1 MTDPIGMG
9 TTNHRAGGT
18 TNRSGGE
25 ERQGQALARDD
36 VKAAL
41 QIVGVSTEFSYRNTV
56 VRALDA
62 IDLSIAEGEFLV
74 LLGPSGCGKTTMLRS
89 IAGLQKPSAG
99 VIRIND
105 ELVFS
110 SRHGVFVPPERRP
123 IAMVFQSYAIWPH
136 MNVFENVAFPLRE
149 GIRRLGRD
157 EVKARTAEV
166 LTMLGL
172 ETMADR
178 PVTMLSGGQ
187 QQRVALARALA
198 LRPKILLMDEPLSNL
213 DYKLQHRLRGELR
226 ALMHRLRLTTVYV
239 THNQSEAVEIGDR
252 IAVMDHGR
260 LVQIGNS
267 HDIYHYPRDEFVARF
282 IGEMNLLPAKVER
295 ILDGRALLQT
305 EIGHFLAVSTG
316 ELAPSTPCLLG
327 IRPQDVVVSGPVASS
342 DANLVKATVV
352 ASRFSSEGTYY
363 RARVGGVFF
372 DLRVRRGVD
381 FAEGDSVTL
390 RLPPEFCVAV
400 RRQPDDAESIEE
412 SLTSPYPAGDAPV
425 ASR

>member
-1 MTDPIGMG
+1 MTDPIGMSAS
-9 TTNHRAGGT
+9 NLQAGGAASR
-18 TNRSGGE
+18 NGDD
-25 ERQGQALARDD
+25 RQGQASARGDA
-36 VKAAL
+36 KAAL
-41 QIVGVSTEFSYRNTV
+41 QIAGVSAEFSYRNTV

-89 IAGLQKPSAG
+89 IAGLQKPSQG

-110 SRHGVFVPPERRP
+110 SRHGVFVPSERRP

-149 GIRRLGRD
+149 GIRRLGRE

-226 ALMHRLRLTTVYV
+226 GLMHRLRLTTVYV

-260 LVQIGNS
+260 LIQIGNS
-267 HDIYHYPRDEFVARF
+267 HDIYHYPRNEFVARF

-305 EIGHFLAVSTG
+305 EIGHFLAVSSG
-316 ELAPSTPCLLG
+316 ELAPSAPCLLG
-327 IRPQDVVVSGPVASS
+327 IRPQDVIVSRPVASS
-342 DANLVKATVV
+342 DANLVKAVVV

-363 RARVGGVFF
+363 RARVGTVSF
-372 DLRVRRGVD
+372 DVRVRRGVD
-381 FAEGDSVTL
+381 FSEGETVTL

-400 RRQPDDAESIEE
+400 RRQADSAQSAEE
-412 SLTSPYPAGDAPV
+412 SLISTYPAGAAP
-425 ASR
+425 ASPR

>member
-1 MTDPIGMG
+1 MTDPVGMSAS
-9 TTNHRAGGT
+9 NSRAGGAA
-18 TNRSGGE
+18 NRDSDDD
-25 ERQGQALARDD
+25 RQGQALARGEA
-36 VKAAL
+36 KAAL
-41 QIVGVSTEFSYRNTV
+41 QIAGVSAEFSYRNTI

-89 IAGLQKPSAG
+89 IAGLQKPSQG

-226 ALMHRLRLTTVYV
+226 GLMHRLRLTTVYV

-252 IAVMDHGR
+252 IAVMDRGR

-267 HDIYHYPRDEFVARF
+267 HDIYHHPRNEFVARF

-305 EIGHFLAVSTG
+305 EIGHFLAVSSG
-316 ELAPSTPCLLG
+316 ELTPSAPCLLG
-327 IRPQDVVVSGPVASS
+327 IRPQDVIVSGPVGSS
-342 DANLVKATVV
+342 DANLVKAIVV

-363 RARVGGVFF
+363 RARVGDVFF
-372 DLRVRRGVD
+372 DVRVRRGVD

-390 RLPPEFCVAV
+390 RLPPEFCIAV
-400 RRQPDDAESIEE
+400 RRQPETAQADEE
-412 SLTSPYPAGDAPV
+412 SLISSYPAGDVP
-425 ASR
+425 ASPR